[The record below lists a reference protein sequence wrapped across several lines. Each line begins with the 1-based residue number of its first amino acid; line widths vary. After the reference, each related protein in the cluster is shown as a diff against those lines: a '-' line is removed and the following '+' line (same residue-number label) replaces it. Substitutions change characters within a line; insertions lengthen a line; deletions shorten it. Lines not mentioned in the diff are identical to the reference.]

1 MIWCCNY
8 SFEPNL
14 IQARTSRARNE
25 RVLKA
30 LHGVMSRSQAQ
41 SASAGAGVE
50 HSGPPSMEA
59 EYFHGDETAELHHQM
74 ALFRPLEIV
83 IDGMN
88 IGESQHS
95 GSPHSPFPP
104 PTHPAPTH

>member
-1 MIWCCNY
+1 
-8 SFEPNL
+8 
-14 IQARTSRARNE
+14 
-25 RVLKA
+25 
-30 LHGVMSRSQAQ
+30 
-41 SASAGAGVE
+41 
-50 HSGPPSMEA
+50 MEA